1 MDIDVLISVHIVRA
15 NERSTCAS
23 VHSGEHVRTETS
35 AVCLRCM
42 HSHNTRMAARVCDW
56 LGLVKRSVFCNY
68 GTELWIFYWNVFWI
82 QLFFPDCHIQLGKKC
97 WEPTLGL
104 ICLMRIGHFS
114 FRSIFV
120 LYLSQ

>member
-42 HSHNTRMAARVCDW
+42 HSHNTRMAALVCDW
-56 LGLVKRSVFCNY
+56 LGPVKRSVFCNY
-68 GTELWIFYWNVFWI
+68 ETDLWIFYRNVFFGSN
-82 QLFFPDCHIQLGKKC
+82 FFSPTVIFSWGKNV
-97 WEPTLGL
+97 GNQ
-104 ICLMRIGHFS
+104 
-114 FRSIFV
+114 RSV
-120 LYLSQ
+120 SSV